1 MKKTLLA
8 LAACTIL
15 FVACD
20 DTSSSPSTS
29 ENKSSDQSKSC
40 PNADEPLTDPRD
52 GKVYRTVKIGDQ
64 IWMAENLN
72 YETTSSWTNDS
83 LDKDGSIYGRFYTFD
98 ASKKACPDGWHV
110 PTFDEFDELRE
121 NAGGVG
127 LAGKNLKTTSG
138 WDKSEEGKD
147 GNGTDK
153 YCFGIKASGKSLNK
167 EDGVYGVGKY
177 TQLWTSTTFIR
188 PEYDN
193 YGNRTDRGRKGYY
206 FPFTSSDSIQ
216 IESNDLTYAWNIRC
230 LKGDPEPEPIPSEDV
245 SATVSGSL
253 QQVIGQQ

>member
-8 LAACTIL
+8 LAACTVL

-20 DTSSSPSTS
+20 DTFSSPSTS

-83 LDKDGSIYGRFYTFD
+83 LDKDGSIYGRFYTID

-110 PTFDEFDELRE
+110 PTSDEFDELRE
-121 NAGGVG
+121 NVGGIG

-153 YCFGIKASGKSLNK
+153 YCFGIKASGKSSNK

-177 TQLWTSTTFIR
+177 AQLWTSTTFIR

-206 FPFTSSDSIQ
+206 LPFTSSDSIQ